1 MGALDG
7 RVAII
12 TGAGRGLGREHA
24 RLFAAEGAKVVV
36 NDLGDVAEEAAD
48 EIRAAG
54 GDAGRVERTTSP
66 SWDGGEA
73 WSTRRSRPS
82 GGLDVLVNNA
92 GILRDRMLVSMTEEE
107 WDAVIDVHLKG
118 HFVPTRFAA
127 AHWREQVK
135 AGEDVQASII
145 HTSSTSGLLGN
156 PGQTNYGAAKAGI
169 GSFSI
174 ICAQELARYGV
185 RSNCIAPAARTRL
198 TEATPGT
205 RRRRRRPDRRLRP
218 VGPGQRLSARRLPR
232 HRRLRVHRPHVL
244 RAGRHG
250 AADGAVA
257 AGQRGV
263 ERDARW
269 TIAELEGAASRH
281 PRVTFHPGGTPHVL
295 CTISAEVVPGLLG
308 RRAGRG
314 VPQPPR

>member
-1 MGALDG
+1 VQPAEVSVGSLEG

-24 RLFAAEGAKVVV
+24 LLFAAEGARVVV
-36 NDLGDVAEEAAD
+36 NDLGAEAEAVAE

-54 GDAGRVERTTSP
+54 GVAVASTHDIT
-66 SWDGGEA
+66 SWDGGKALIDVAVTEL
-73 WSTRRSRPS
+73 

-92 GILRDRMLVSMTEEE
+92 GILRDRMLVSMSEQE
-107 WDAVIDVHLKG
+107 WDDVVEVHLKG

-135 AGEDVQASII
+135 AGHEVQGSII

-169 GSFSI
+169 GAFSI

-198 TEATPGT
+198 TEATPG
-205 RRRRRRPDRRLRP
+205 L
-218 VGPGQRLSARRLPR
+218 GEM
-232 HRRLRVHRPHVL
+232 
-244 RAGRHG
+244 
-250 AADGAVA
+250 VA
-257 AGQRGV
+257 APAEGFDVWDPANVAPIVAYLATADCPITGRTFFAQGGTVRVLEPWHLGDRI
-263 ERDARW
+263 ERDHRW
-269 TIAELEGAASRH
+269 TIEDLAKEL
-281 PRVTFHPGGTPHVL
+281 PG
-295 CTISAEVVPGLLG
+295 I
-308 RRAGRG
+308 AG
-314 VPQPPR
+314 